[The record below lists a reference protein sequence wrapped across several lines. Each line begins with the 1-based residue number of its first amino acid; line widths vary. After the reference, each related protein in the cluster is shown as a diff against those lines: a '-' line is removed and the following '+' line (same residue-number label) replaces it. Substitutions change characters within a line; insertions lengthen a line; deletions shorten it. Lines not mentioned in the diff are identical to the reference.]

1 MNGYDAGR
9 STDAAWLTP
18 DEAVH
23 YLALTSRKALYQA
36 VRRGALPA
44 HRLGRL
50 LRFYRPELDRVLL
63 GRSTSAVA

>member
-1 MNGYDAGR
+1 MNGYETGR

-18 DEAVH
+18 DEAVR

>member
-1 MNGYDAGR
+1 MNGYDTGR
-9 STDAAWLTP
+9 SADAAWLTP